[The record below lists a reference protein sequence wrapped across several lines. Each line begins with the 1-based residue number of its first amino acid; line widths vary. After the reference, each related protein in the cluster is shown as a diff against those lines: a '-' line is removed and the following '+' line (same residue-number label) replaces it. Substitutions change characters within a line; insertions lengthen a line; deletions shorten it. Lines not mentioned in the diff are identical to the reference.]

1 MKSSRIFITHFI
13 SVSALF
19 FMGNAIIKAPS
30 NEADEFTFLA
40 YLITCGLGILL
51 YLPLSF
57 LARKIYLPSAE
68 NTVLFRIFK
77 GFVYLILSIF
87 SAFIIAETFKDYVNF
102 TKNVILSASSL
113 FSIISV
119 FLLICLFFAFK
130 RKEDVLKF
138 ALISFFAVFIL
149 VLFFFFAAMPNY
161 SLRNIFIFRLP
172 DIKTLFK
179 QSLPYFKN
187 PVLPSLLLPFY
198 NILIFKKEKKS
209 ALFSGYL
216 CGTLLL
222 GLGILS
228 AVLLFGTTFAGNLSF
243 PYSSAVSTVSI
254 GRLFTRLDGFS
265 YFIYFSS
272 ALIRINVCIFIIYT
286 SMKRLS
292 AE

>member
-1 MKSSRIFITHFI
+1 MKSSKIFIVHFI
-13 SVSALF
+13 CLSALF
-19 FMGNAIIKAPS
+19 FMGNAIIKAPGK
-30 NEADEFTFLA
+30 EADEFTFLA

-51 YLPLSF
+51 YFPLSL
-57 LARKIYLPSAE
+57 LARKIYSPS
-68 NTVLFRIFK
+68 NTNSISIKIFK
-77 GFVYLILSIF
+77 ASAFLIISIF
-87 SAFIIAETFKDYVNF
+87 SAFLIAEAFMDYVNF
-102 TKNVILSASSL
+102 TKSVILSGGST
-113 FSIISV
+113 FGIIAV
-119 FLLICLFFAFK
+119 FLLICLFFALK
-130 RKEDVLKF
+130 RQEDILKF
-138 ALISFFAVFIL
+138 ALLSFFAVLFL
-149 VLFFFFAAMPNY
+149 VIFFFFAAMPNY

-172 DIKTLFK
+172 DTQTLFK

-198 NILIFKKEKKS
+198 NVLIFKEQKKS
-209 ALFSGYL
+209 ALFSGYFA
-216 CGTLLL
+216 GSLLL

-265 YFIYFSS
+265 YFIYFSA

-292 AE
+292 AS